1 MIIKEINITQKAIE
15 LFLIA
20 IVVSVFLNDII
31 INEHTLA
38 ANHLWYLALA
48 VIILSLYRLDIRPNK
63 QNKIHHQGLKKTGI
77 YSLLF
82 IAIYLCGPLAT
93 ARYGHVLLT
102 TLGKYEHVN
111 HEFIV
116 KYVSTAYS
124 SQYCTGAVYIK
135 SYQLFGNDRICGVPK
150 SLWFRL
156 KKGDTLTVKGRQTS
170 LAFEYQT
177 VQLINNTSGS

>member
-1 MIIKEINITQKAIE
+1 M
-15 LFLIA
+15 
-20 IVVSVFLNDII
+20 
-31 INEHTLA
+31 
-38 ANHLWYLALA
+38 
-48 VIILSLYRLDIRPNK
+48 
-63 QNKIHHQGLKKTGI
+63 
-77 YSLLF
+77 
-82 IAIYLCGPLAT
+82 
-93 ARYGHVLLT
+93 
-102 TLGKYEHVN
+102 
-111 HEFIV
+111 
-116 KYVSTAYS
+116 STAYG